1 MASNDEIKARQ
12 AAQWDNVAE
21 SWSRRDAE
29 LEANSRPINEWL
41 CEKAGLAP
49 GLRVLDLASG
59 SGQPALA
66 IANLIGQD
74 GWVAATDIAPRMVE
88 VLADKAREAG
98 LGNVEARV
106 MDMESLDFP
115 DESFDAVTCRWGFMY
130 APDPSRSL
138 AEVKRVLKDG
148 GRLTTA
154 VWDTPD
160 KNPWNSLI
168 VQAMNQVQGPSPVD
182 PDAPG
187 PFRLATPGRVEALL
201 MDAGFRSVELE
212 TVSFEQR
219 FPRAEDWWDHQL
231 DIGGPLRT
239 RMSSLS
245 EEDQARVKQIAISAA
260 EAGNQ
265 GSYIRLGASCIC
277 AVATK

>member
-21 SWSRRDAE
+21 SWRRRDAE